1 MNRSQLLDDPEQ
13 QIQKGVGGRE
23 DINSGNIKGKDGT
36 SVTTYNPIHPPE
48 DQQRIKGS
56 TVLGG
61 DNMERETRDRD
72 PVPTTPIHAASS
84 PTFPDQQ
91 QKPKG
96 ADLRQEEDDHKRK
109 AHHDVVQSKVFAK
122 DSGDLA
128 PNQLGEKSTMYRT
141 VNESPSMSKEQP
153 KSTKPN
159 QAQAV
164 DGVLRTGYDL
174 VPSSS
179 KEIDGALSVGNI
191 NREGHVSSKEQP
203 KSSDGL
209 KEKPRIENIKTI
221 KPHEPPKDEADHL
234 SNSEIRP
241 RKTIE
246 HPVMH
251 DKEDHSLKEQHR
263 NNFLGRENS
272 TEKNGNMYATSN
284 SLNSSEGM
292 NNIPVG
298 VPIDKIGENKF
309 QYAEVP
315 QPVNL
320 AVVIQP
326 PMFDEKKNGK
336 IEVDVK
342 VSICCRCSIL

>member
-1 MNRSQLLDDPEQ
+1 MNRSQLLDPEQ
-13 QIQKGVGGRE
+13 QIKKGVGGRE
-23 DINSGNIKGKDGT
+23 DNINGEIKGKDG

-96 ADLRQEEDDHKRK
+96 ADLRQEEDDRKRK

-191 NREGHVSSKEQP
+191 NREVGHVSSKEQP

-221 KPHEPPKDEADHL
+221 KQHEPPKDEADHL

-298 VPIDKIGENKF
+298 VPIDKIGE
-309 QYAEVP
+309 VP

-320 AVVIQP
+320 AVVIQTQP
-326 PMFDEKKNGK
+326 SDENKKRK
-336 IEVDVK
+336 IEVEVK

>member
-1 MNRSQLLDDPEQ
+1 MNRSQLLDPEQ
-13 QIQKGVGGRE
+13 QIKKGVGGRE
-23 DINSGNIKGKDGT
+23 DNINGEIKGKDG

-96 ADLRQEEDDHKRK
+96 ADLRQEEDDRKRK

-191 NREGHVSSKEQP
+191 NRE
-203 KSSDGL
+203 
-209 KEKPRIENIKTI
+209 
-221 KPHEPPKDEADHL
+221 
-234 SNSEIRP
+234 
-241 RKTIE
+241 
-246 HPVMH
+246 
-251 DKEDHSLKEQHR
+251 DHSLKEQHR

-320 AVVIQP
+320 AVVIQTQP
-326 PMFDEKKNGK
+326 SDENKKRK
-336 IEVDVK
+336 IEVEVK

>member
-1 MNRSQLLDDPEQ
+1 MNRSQLLDPEQ
-13 QIQKGVGGRE
+13 QIKKGVGGRE
-23 DINSGNIKGKDGT
+23 DNINGEIKGKDG

-96 ADLRQEEDDHKRK
+96 ADLRQEEDDRKRK
-109 AHHDVVQSKVFAK
+109 V
-122 DSGDLA
+122 
-128 PNQLGEKSTMYRT
+128 
-141 VNESPSMSKEQP
+141 
-153 KSTKPN
+153 
-159 QAQAV
+159 
-164 DGVLRTGYDL
+164 
-174 VPSSS
+174 
-179 KEIDGALSVGNI
+179 
-191 NREGHVSSKEQP
+191 GHVSSKEQP

-221 KPHEPPKDEADHL
+221 KQHEPPKDEADHL

-298 VPIDKIGENKF
+298 VPIDKIG
-309 QYAEVP
+309 
-315 QPVNL
+315 
-320 AVVIQP
+320 
-326 PMFDEKKNGK
+326 GK
-336 IEVDVK
+336 IEVEVK